1 MCSTEQVAGQMQTI
15 GLIDGT
21 ARLREFVAAFR
32 EKGLIS
38 MV

>member
-1 MCSTEQVAGQMQTI
+1 MQTI
-15 GLIDGT
+15 DLIDGT

-38 MV
+38 MVWPEREAGTR